1 MRPNRDTP
9 IGQALARLASRR
21 HGIVTLEQLRGLGY
35 SDSAI
40 ARLVRAGRL
49 HRLYPGVFAVGHT
62 ALTTEGRLLAA
73 VLACGP
79 GATLSHS
86 GAAWLWDLRRDAGSL
101 VHVTVPTT
109 NGRRPP
115 RGIAIHRTRRP
126 IESTMRDGVPV
137 TTPMRTLADLADTLP
152 QRQLEKALEQAHA
165 LKLLDVAAIDSL
177 HAAGRRGPRRIRQ
190 LVRQHDIEHT
200 HTRSELED
208 AVLALC
214 DRYGIPRPRT
224 NVLIEGYEADFAW
237 PEQRL
242 IVEADS
248 WRHHSSR
255 RNFEHDRAKDA
266 DLTARGWRVVRLTH
280 ARITSEPDAIAR
292 LLRELLATPR
302 RLPPRAWAAG

>member
-1 MRPNRDTP
+1 
-9 IGQALARLASRR
+9 
-21 HGIVTLEQLRGLGY
+21 VY
-35 SDSAI
+35 
-40 ARLVRAGRL
+40 
-49 HRLYPGVFAVGHT
+49 AVGHT
-62 ALTTEGRLLAA
+62 ALTLKGRLLAA

-79 GATLSHS
+79 GAVLSHHS
-86 GAAWLWDLRRDAGSL
+86 AAELWELRRSHGARI
-101 VHVTVPTT
+101 HVTVPAAS
-109 NGRRPP
+109 GRRPTN
-115 RGIAIHRTRRP
+115 GLAIHRTRRP
-126 IESTMRDGVPV
+126 IESTTRDGIPV

-165 LKLLDVAAIDSL
+165 LKLLDVAAIDAL
-177 HAAGRRGPRRIRQ
+177 HAPGRRGPARLKA

-224 NVLIEGYEADFAW
+224 NVLIEGYEVDFAW
-237 PEQRL
+237 PEQKL

-255 RNFEHDRAKDA
+255 RVFEHDRAKDA

-280 ARITSEPDAIAR
+280 ARITIEPDAIAR
-292 LLRELLATPR
+292 LLRELLATPW